1 MTRPKWYEEGAD
13 PDYRF
18 SLANERTF
26 LAWIRTIL
34 ALLATVVV
42 LDQVADHAR
51 NPTLLHVSSVSL
63 ACLACVMSARSYF
76 RWRANEHA
84 MRRGDGLARSISLPI
99 IGFSLVF
106 VAVLLAAF
114 VVA

>member
-1 MTRPKWYEEGAD
+1 MTQPKWYEEGED

-42 LDQVADHAR
+42 LDQVAEHVKEPA
-51 NPTLLHVSSVSL
+51 LLHVSSALL
-63 ACLACVMSARSYF
+63 ACLACALSARSYL

-84 MRRGDGLARSISLPI
+84 MRRGGGLARSIALPVT
-99 IGFSLVF
+99 GFSVAF

-114 VVA
+114 AIA